1 MSVSNKSVYSACSK
15 LTLMVMKLSG
25 LKRIITI
32 NQYFD
37 WATDKSLIQRFIDDN
52 KDHTAS
58 LVALDKTNKDCK
70 ADLIAYLDTEIRKYA
85 GTEQKENYTALK
97 NGNLLVI
104 KTFSTIMQKH
114 S

>member
-1 MSVSNKSVYSACSK
+1 MK
-15 LTLMVMKLSG
+15 LTG
-25 LKRIITI
+25 LQRTITI

-52 KDHTAS
+52 KDYTAS

-70 ADLIAYLDTEIRKYA
+70 ADLIAYLDTEVRKYA
-85 GTEQKENYTALK
+85 GTEQKENYAALK
-97 NGNLLVI
+97 NGNLLVV